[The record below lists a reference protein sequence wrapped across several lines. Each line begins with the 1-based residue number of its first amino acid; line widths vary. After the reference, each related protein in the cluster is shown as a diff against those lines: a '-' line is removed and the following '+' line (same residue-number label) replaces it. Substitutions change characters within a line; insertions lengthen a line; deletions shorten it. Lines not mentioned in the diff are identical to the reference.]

1 MPAQPLH
8 IHGIKRLKVTHHSLA
23 LHLPFQRAQNRLSS
37 PKPAPTAPTSP
48 ILLYVTVEASIQM
61 ILLLPLL
68 HAENKR

>member
-23 LHLPFQRAQNRLSS
+23 LHLPFQRAQNRLHQNQHQLLLL
-37 PKPAPTAPTSP
+37 
-48 ILLYVTVEASIQM
+48 LLYVTVEASIQM

-68 HAENKR
+68 HAENTR